1 MTDEFIPQTSASSLR
16 GAAEVTTSETSLPV
30 ADFKSS
36 SGNNEALTIRR
47 DVAVKQQDIKKE
59 EILVDAQIIHR
70 CRNNLQ
76 KIKNNQFTWNE
87 ILLGVAAAGVGII
100 ASAYIA
106 DVKLDTGKGVFC
118 FVITPCSTVGAGVA
132 YGILKALTNIS
143 ASQIAKEILNDLPN
157 PDEAVDVEVSQ

>member
-1 MTDEFIPQTSASSLR
+1 MTDEFIPQSSATSLR

-30 ADFKSS
+30 ADFQSATSS
-36 SGNNEALTIRR
+36 NEGLTIRR
-47 DVAVKQQDIKKE
+47 DVAVKQQDVKKE

-70 CRNNLQ
+70 CRNNLE

-106 DVKLDTGKGVFC
+106 DVKLDTGKGVFS
-118 FVITPCSTVGAGVA
+118 FVITPCITVGAGVA
-132 YGILKALTNIS
+132 YGILKALTHIS
-143 ASQIAKEILNDLPN
+143 ASQIAEEILRDMPN
-157 PDEAVDVEVSQ
+157 PDEAVEVEVSQ

>member
-16 GAAEVTTSETSLPV
+16 GAAEVTKSETSLPI
-30 ADFKSS
+30 ADFQSS
-36 SGNNEALTIRR
+36 TGNNEGLTIRR
-47 DVAVKQQDIKKE
+47 DVAVKQKLIKTE

-76 KIKNNQFTWNE
+76 KIRDNQLTWNE

-106 DVKLDTGKGVFC
+106 DVKLDTGKGIFS
-118 FVITPCSTVGAGVA
+118 FVITPCITVGAGVA
-132 YGILKALTNIS
+132 YGIVKNLLHIS
-143 ASQIAKEILNDLPN
+143 TSQIAEEILNDMPN
-157 PDEAVDVEVSQ
+157 PDETVEVEISQ